1 MLTCRLQTVYHRNF
15 NQHNEMHRTAP
26 CRLCNLCNAAT
37 LCSQYLCYPGIGPDW
52 KLSSGGAKTQNG
64 ISHSIPF
71 CTPTTQVYPSLSF
84 RIPLWCEHIKVQ
96 LSSHW
101 DRCAHKKYAV
111 LSCFLMYLMNHAI
124 CETTETAPIL
134 RHSTK
139 IRYKSSQLYPNLA
152 IIAAFGDIMAT
163 CPVHF
168 W

>member
-1 MLTCRLQTVYHRNF
+1 MYTSPSSSRSSTRRKV
-15 NQHNEMHRTAP
+15 
-26 CRLCNLCNAAT
+26 
-37 LCSQYLCYPGIGPDW
+37 CSRGQCLCYPGIGPDW

>member
-1 MLTCRLQTVYHRNF
+1 
-15 NQHNEMHRTAP
+15 MHRTAP